1 MNKCTLYRTAL
12 AMLASV
18 ALCAPVAAND
28 AIEIKVLATL
38 PVTYGLGSILLEG
51 SGVELVRAAPD
62 SLPASRQPSY
72 FSGRGAKS
80 LDAAAGEADAVIT
93 LRSLWAEDPL
103 YPLARR
109 SNIRIVEIDA
119 ARPVDGALPGIAL
132 QPEVTD
138 QLASQPWLS
147 INNLGRMADVMA
159 ADLSRL
165 VPADQSQIDS
175 NLATL
180 KRRLLQLSAESES
193 RLAQLDNITVV
204 SLTTDAAY
212 LLSGLNMDVVQVA
225 TPEDGSWTSEQ
236 LAELSAELSSYD
248 VVGVVLDRE
257 PDVALGAAIAAGGSQ
272 VIILP
277 ETEGNPIEVLGAA
290 IDQLINALAENT
302 DAAGNR

>member
-1 MNKCTLYRTAL
+1 
-12 AMLASV
+12 MLASV